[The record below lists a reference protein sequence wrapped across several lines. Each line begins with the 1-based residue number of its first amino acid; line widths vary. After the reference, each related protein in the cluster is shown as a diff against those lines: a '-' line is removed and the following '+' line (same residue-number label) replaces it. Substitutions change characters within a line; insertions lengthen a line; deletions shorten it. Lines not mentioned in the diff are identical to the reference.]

1 MTKTQVQLEKE
12 TVRILRSLGKKG
24 ESYDDVIRRFLP
36 AKVKQQPTQ
45 QPKQKEAA
53 IK

>member
-12 TVRILRSLGKKG
+12 TVKILRSLGKKG

-36 AKVKQQPTQ
+36 LKTIK
-45 QPKQKEAA
+45 KKEATT
-53 IK
+53 